1 MAGDTV
7 VSILGILL
15 IIGVAAYLFV
25 PYFLGI
31 DNVQKEKPIKNDDPK
46 SSLLSSLADLMYDYK
61 SGKISEEDF
70 KKLRM
75 EIEAQLY
82 ALEHPESDEQKEIK
96 DADSPDTESDE
107 KN

>member
-1 MAGDTV
+1 MAGNTMI
-7 VSILGILL
+7 SILGILL
-15 IIGVAAYLFV
+15 IIGVAAYLFL

-31 DNVQKEKPIKNDDPK
+31 DNIQKEKNINDDPK
-46 SSLLSSLADLMYDYK
+46 NALLSSLADLMYDYK

-70 KKLRM
+70 KRLRM

-82 ALEHPESDEQKEIK
+82 ALEHPESDEQKDLN
-96 DADSPDTESDE
+96 DADSSDKESDE

>member
-1 MAGDTV
+1 MAGDTMI
-7 VSILGILL
+7 SILGILL

-31 DNVQKEKPIKNDDPK
+31 ENVQKEKTVNDDPK
-46 SSLLSSLADLMYDYK
+46 NALLSGLADLMYDYK

-82 ALEHPESDEQKEIK
+82 ALEHPESAEWKDLN
-96 DADSPDTESDE
+96 DADSSDKESDE